1 MVAWKLPKAVRLEG
15 MAVGKGTLRAT
26 FHLANYAAK
35 MARFDDAP
43 LRKRTAARGAEVVE
57 VRAGDR
63 IVGFS
68 VPWDV
73 PRPVETSKPKAST
86 AQKKPRTSQ
95 KKTSTKK
102 KRRPAQKHPAPG
114 RGAALLLGRGKPPGL
129 KNRQT

>member
-1 MVAWKLPKAVRLEG
+1 

-95 KKTSTKK
+95 KKISTSKTSSAKK
-102 KRRPAQKHPAPG
+102 AATSPKAPRPRKGGSSPSGTRKTPRAK
-114 RGAALLLGRGKPPGL
+114 K
-129 KNRQT
+129 